1 MSNLERRGKASLGSA
16 RSFGALVSAAL
27 IGLSALLAPSA
38 SANSVLASVPA
49 VGAVLSQAP
58 NAVSVTAAS
67 SLLTDGNSLT
77 VTDPNGV
84 EVDDGS
90 LTIADTS
97 AVVGL
102 KPLTLTGIY
111 TVAYTLLSATDAPLS
126 GSYTFLFNAPAVITS
141 PSAAPTPTSSS
152 TTGTKKVGNNS
163 SASIAVLVFVGLAT
177 VVLIFLLWYAGMIW
191 GQYRKG
197 RRKAARERSPK

>member
-1 MSNLERRGKASLGSA
+1 MQKLENGSGSRGVVA
-16 RSFGALVSAAL
+16 V
-27 IGLSALLAPSA
+27 LSVGFLLASA
-38 SANSVLASVPA
+38 FLAPVAMANTVIASVPA
-49 VGAVLSQAP
+49 VGAVLSSAP

-67 SLLTDGNSLT
+67 SLLPDGNSLM

-90 LTIADTS
+90 LTITDTS

-102 KPLTLTGIY
+102 KPLSVTGIY
-111 TVAYTLLSATDAPLS
+111 TVAYTLLSPTDAPLS
-126 GSYTFLFNAPAVITS
+126 SSYTFLYNAPAVIT
-141 PSAAPTPTSSS
+141 TPTLAPSPVATVTSGS
-152 TTGTKKVGNNS
+152 KKLTNNS
-163 SASIAVLVFVGLAT
+163 SANVAVLVFVGLAT

-197 RRKAARERSPK
+197 RKKAARERSSK

>member
-1 MSNLERRGKASLGSA
+1 MQKLGNRFST
-16 RSFGALVSAAL
+16 RSREVILPAALFAITALV
-27 IGLSALLAPSA
+27 GLCAPGA
-38 SANSVLASVPA
+38 SANSVVASVPA

-67 SLLTDGNSLT
+67 ALLPDGNSLA
-77 VTDPNGV
+77 VTDPSGAQ
-84 EVDDGS
+84 VDDGS
-90 LTIADTS
+90 LTITDTS

-102 KPLTLTGIY
+102 KPLTVTGIY
-111 TVAYTLLSATDAPLS
+111 TVAYTLLSATDDPLS
-126 GSYTFLFNAPAVITS
+126 GSYTFLFNAPAVVTS
-141 PSAAPTPTSSS
+141 PSAAPSPTSTV

-163 SASIAVLVFVGLAT
+163 SASIAILVFVGLAT